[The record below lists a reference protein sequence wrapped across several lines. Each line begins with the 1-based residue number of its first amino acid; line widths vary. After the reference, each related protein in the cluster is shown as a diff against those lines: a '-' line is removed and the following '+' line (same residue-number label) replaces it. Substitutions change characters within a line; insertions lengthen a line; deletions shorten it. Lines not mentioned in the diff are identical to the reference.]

1 MEKIINFTNT
11 TNEDFVGMYHGE
23 EFPVK
28 AGETKTLTE
37 NVAKH
42 IAGQLATYVLI
53 RDKTVKNYLTDA
65 KREPLIKEMLGELVI
80 PEEKEVPQEEKSEE
94 KEEEKEFEDLPKKVK
109 KPRKKAKK

>member
-53 RDKTVKNYLTDA
+53 RDKTVK
-65 KREPLIKEMLGELVI
+65 
-80 PEEKEVPQEEKSEE
+80 PQEEKSEE

>member
-53 RDKTVKNYLTDA
+53 RDKTVK
-65 KREPLIKEMLGELVI
+65 K
-80 PEEKEVPQEEKSEE
+80 
-94 KEEEKEFEDLPKKVK
+94 
-109 KPRKKAKK
+109 RKKLLRKKNQKKKRRKKSSKIYLKR